1 MRYHKAFQKLLLLL
15 MVVFILS
22 SCKSGKDTSTVQEET
37 SSAAEE
43 KETEKPVQEESSEAE
58 SEELEIIEESESETA
73 GESSEEPVESEA
85 SEPESSEESAASEP
99 FEESV
104 ESESSEESSIEEE
117 QTPEQTPV
125 QADSP
130 VDSFYVDVPRPSI
143 TLSEIPAYDGR
154 PSVTL
159 NNGTPFFD
167 EDIIQDV
174 QIWLT
179 PLDEMGRCGAVMM
192 LAGPESLPTAKRK
205 SISSIHPT
213 GWVQNQYP
221 DLINEAEGRLY
232 RRCHMLMYALSG
244 LNATEENLV
253 TGTFQLNQKAM
264 LGDEEKV
271 LNYIRETGHHVVYR
285 VTPFFEGEDLLMQGL
300 LVEASSLEDDAIS
313 ICLYCYN
320 VQPGVEIDYATGE
333 NQRAEAENVTRQQGE
348 TSETEISQEEGIE
361 RDYVL
366 NTNPSR
372 MRFHTPEC
380 WSVDE
385 IDEENR
391 EDVHCTRES
400 LLDEGYTPCGNC
412 NP

>member
-1 MRYHKAFQKLLLLL
+1 M
-15 MVVFILS
+15 
-22 SCKSGKDTSTVQEET
+22 QEET
-37 SSAAEE
+37 SSAVE
-43 KETEKPVQEESSEAE
+43 ETEKPAKEESSKAE
-58 SEELEIIEESESETA
+58 SEELEIIEESESETVEQSVEP
-73 GESSEEPVESEA
+73 ESSEEPVESEV
-85 SEPESSEESAASEP
+85 P
-99 FEESV
+99 
-104 ESESSEESSIEEE
+104 ESESSEEPAESEVSEESVEESSAEEE
-117 QTPEQTPV
+117 PVPEQTPV

-130 VDSFYVDVPRPSI
+130 VDTFYVEVPRPPV
-143 TLSEIPAYDGR
+143 TLSEIPAYEGK

-159 NNGTPFFD
+159 NEGVPFFD

-285 VTPFFEGEDLLMQGL
+285 VTPFFKGEDLLMQGL
-300 LVEASSLEDDAIS
+300 LVEASSLEDEEIS
-313 ICLYCYN
+313 ICRYCYN

-333 NQRAEAENVTRQQGE
+333 NQRAESEDVTRQTESEPQEEITRG
-348 TSETEISQEEGIE
+348 TSEA

-366 NTNPSR
+366 NHNTG
-372 MRFHTPEC
+372 RFHYPDC
-380 WSVDE
+380 RSVNA
-385 IDEENR
+385 IHEENR
-391 EDVHCTRES
+391 EDLHCTRES